1 MQLEIAL
8 QTSEPT
14 DRLKYMLSNMKNFE
28 NWKNKLLRRYIS
40 YICVFYPVHYKQ
52 GRPSFFWGGE
62 YKITVGNSINGV
74 RGKGFLVPNVK
85 NQKIT

>member
-1 MQLEIAL
+1 MYLKQYALPNLNFCVYGIQMQLEIAL

-40 YICVFYPVHYKQ
+40 YILCFIQCIINKDVQAYFGGGGKKSQ
-52 GRPSFFWGGE
+52 WG
-62 YKITVGNSINGV
+62 I
-74 RGKGFLVPNVK
+74 
-85 NQKIT
+85 Q